1 MEVKT
6 SDWLLQTTPI
16 ISPMVTPRHIEFILD
31 SLEKTLVD
39 DIVGDVVEL
48 GCNIGTT
55 SVFIRKMLD
64 VHKKGKNFHV
74 YDSFEG
80 LPKKREEDDFSI
92 EQYTEGSC
100 RCSKD
105 QFLRVFERF
114 QLEVPTINSGWFSE
128 IDNGKYPDNISF
140 AFFDGDFYQ
149 SITDSFHKIYHKLS
163 KGAIVCV
170 HDFGWEKL
178 PGAKKAGE
186 DFLRDKLETICEG
199 VGGVGFFTKL
209 EATE

>member
-39 DIVGDVVEL
+39 DIAGDVVEL

-64 VHKKGKNFHV
+64 VHKKEKKFHV

-80 LPKKREEDDFSI
+80 LPKKGKKTILASSSI
-92 EQYTEGSC
+92 PRG
-100 RCSKD
+100 RADALK
-105 QFLRVFERF
+105 
-114 QLEVPTINSGWFSE
+114 INF
-128 IDNGKYPDNISF
+128 
-140 AFFDGDFYQ
+140 
-149 SITDSFHKIYHKLS
+149 
-163 KGAIVCV
+163 
-170 HDFGWEKL
+170 
-178 PGAKKAGE
+178 
-186 DFLRDKLETICEG
+186 
-199 VGGVGFFTKL
+199 
-209 EATE
+209 